1 MNSLLSKIKSITTIV
16 LLTMILAVLS
26 GCVSKDGK
34 VAMSVA
40 KELMET
46 GSYEDA
52 AKQCAIAVGNGVTDK
67 EFVHMYEILKS
78 YNAALDF
85 YKSGDLEKAQE
96 KISEISDY
104 SGFKIA
110 SDIEKLKD
118 NIKNE
123 TNNSA
128 NIDKVLEKVE
138 DLCDIDKYDTA
149 QEKMLELDEYK
160 MTDEQKSKYRELQ
173 EKINSKSKQSKTE
186 GASASSDVNYSQYD
200 STLSKAYIMGADTGN
215 VYLWNSSTGNGH
227 STTIPNGTT
236 LYVTTQK
243 SNGRTLVKWN
253 GKYGWIT
260 SKYVNMGDVST
271 YTSQYHIEGASSGSV
286 YVWKY
291 PHGDEYY
298 ATISNGTVVYPT
310 GEIINGRVRIR
321 WGNGY
326 GWVTD
331 EYVG

>member
-1 MNSLLSKIKSITTIV
+1 MNSLLQKIKSITVIA
-16 LLTMILAVLS
+16 LFALILAILS
-26 GCVSKDGK
+26 GCVSNDGK

-46 GSYEDA
+46 GSYEEA

-67 EFVHMYEILKS
+67 EFIHMYDILKS
-78 YNAALDF
+78 YNAALAY

-96 KISEISDY
+96 KISEITDY
-104 SGFKIA
+104 SDFKIA

-123 TNNSA
+123 ANKSA
-128 NIDKVLEKVE
+128 DIDKVLEQVQ

-160 MTDEQKSKYRELQ
+160 MTDGQKSKYRELQ
-173 EKINSKSKQSKTE
+173 ERINSRSKQYKTE
-186 GASASSDVNYSQYD
+186 ETSGAADVNYSQYD

-236 LYVTTQK
+236 VYATTQK

-260 SKYVNMGDVST
+260 SKYLNIGDVST

-326 GWVTD
+326 GWVTNK
-331 EYVG
+331 YVG